1 MKRTL
6 GLLLLF
12 FVQIKA
18 QVQSNP
24 IPFRTFND
32 FRNKFVEEYF
42 QLNPEAGL
50 YAGNYTYAG
59 QISISDNN
67 FFESLK
73 QFNASYQ
80 SIMLKMN
87 YAQLSPNDKID
98 FKIIGNILQKSNFY
112 TDTLQEWK
120 WNPSIYNVGDVI
132 QINLN
137 ENYKPLKEKI
147 FFVEKIL
154 EKIPAYYESAQK
166 NIDNPTPEHTQLAIN
181 QNEGIF
187 SLFNSNIPDSVQT
200 LKQRNEIK
208 IEEIERLSQ
217 KTMAA
222 KSAIE
227 NYINFLK
234 KLKPQKSYSIGKEL
248 FLKKFN
254 YEMLTGRDAETTYAN
269 ALQRKMILHKEMLK
283 LSKELW
289 TKYMGKESMPK
300 EDMVLIKKV
309 IDKISEKHVNAND
322 FVQEIKNQIPILSNF
337 VVDKELITID
347 PKKPLIVRET
357 PEYMRG
363 VAGASIN
370 APGPFDKN
378 GNTYY
383 NVTPLSVYKTDK
395 EKESYLREYNHYVLQ
410 ILNIHE
416 AIPGHYTQLVYANRA
431 PSVIKS
437 IFGNNA
443 MIEGW
448 AVYSELM
455 MLENGYGNSE
465 PEMWLMYYKWNLR
478 SVCNT
483 LLDYKVHV
491 LNISEAEAKDLLIN
505 EAFQQMAEADGKWLR
520 AKLTSVQL
528 SSYFGGFNEI
538 INLRD
543 EIKKFDDKN
552 FNLKNFHEEFL
563 SYGSAPI
570 KDIKDLMWAK
580 RKAELKRS
588 LNPKLNNLKPMDDSK
603 IKSLRLN
610 KSDLLNKTPSAN
622 PSLKKFPNEDKT
634 K

>member
-18 QVQSNP
+18 QVQSNT

-222 KSAIE
+222 KNAIE

-322 FVQEIKNQIPILSNF
+322 FVQEIKNQIPVLSNF

-448 AVYSELM
+448 AVYTELM

-505 EAFQQMAEADGKWLR
+505 EAFQQMAEADGKWRR

-538 INLRD
+538 INFRD

-588 LNPKLNNLKPMDDSK
+588 LNPKLNNMKPMDDSK

-610 KSDLLNKTPSAN
+610 KSDLLNKSPSTN